1 MESDF
6 NPFFLLGAIANLILA
21 LAVLLLNTLPG
32 ALRSIAWAAFISSA
46 WCLLYSGIAIG
57 DGKPSTLILLIAL
70 IRNGAWIH
78 VLTRLSPRDTQRR
91 NFLLILAHAPWITGC
106 VVVLASGPGSHATIP
121 QPVLWVSMCAM
132 ISGLVVAEQ
141 AYRHT
146 LKEFMDALRFIYAG
160 IAGLFVFDLYFYA
173 QTLLMENISDQ
184 TQAAR
189 GVISTLVPILL
200 VIGLVRLQKTRLRF
214 QVSRH
219 LAFYTSSLIM
229 SGTMLV
235 LMAAGSFYIRQ
246 FGGSWSGMMQTV
258 VIFVGTTATLLIT
271 TSSRTRAYLRVII
284 SKHLFRHRYDYREEW
299 LRLIQTLTS
308 TSPSQSIYSLS
319 IKSLAQIFDTTG
331 GVLWTLHDNKEFV
344 PTAHLQTPSITHTF
358 RADAAVVGY
367 LEQTRKVIV
376 ADEYSRHP
384 DFYPDLEL
392 PSWMHAPPIWL
403 LIPLLHRDKL
413 IGIIALTEPSVQRRL
428 SWEDFDILKTAGL
441 QIASFLANEQTA
453 HALLEAK
460 QFDAYSR
467 LTAFIMHDLKNLIAQ
482 QSLVVKNA
490 TKHKDNPAFVEDAIN
505 TIDNSVKRMS
515 RLLDQLRQGHE
526 QQEKTLINLQQLLME
541 AVRKCYGREPR
552 PSLRMSD
559 RPLYIETASEQ
570 LSMIIGHVIRNAQ
583 DATRSNGFI
592 DVTLCERD
600 GKACIEVEDNGIGMS
615 QEFIRERLFRPFDT
629 TKASKGMGIG
639 AYQTREFIR
648 QAGGDVEIHSQEN
661 VGTKFT
667 IYLPLCEHDAS
678 NAQAETTDF
687 MPASAPRNAT

>member
-1 MESDF
+1 MDSYL

-21 LAVLLLNTLPG
+21 LAALFLNSIPG
-32 ALRSIAWAAFISSA
+32 ALRSIATAALISSI
-46 WCLLYSGIAIG
+46 WCLFYSGLLFG
-57 DGKPSTLILLIAL
+57 DGSASTLILLAAMV
-70 IRNGAWIH
+70 RNGAWIH
-78 VLTRLSPRDTQRR
+78 VLTRLSPRDTKRR
-91 NFLLILAHAPWITGC
+91 NLMLLLAHAPWITGC
-106 VVVLASGPGSHATIP
+106 FIVLASDKNANATII

-132 ISGLVVAEQ
+132 ISGLVVTEQ

-146 LKEFMDALRFIYAG
+146 LNEFMAALRFVYAG
-160 IAGLFVFDLYFYA
+160 IAGLFVFDLYFYV
-173 QTLLMENISDQ
+173 QTLLMESVSEQ

-189 GVISTLVPILL
+189 GVVSALVPALIF
-200 VIGLVRLQKTRLRF
+200 IGLNQLQKTRLRF

-229 SGTMLV
+229 TGTMLV
-235 LMAAGSFYIRQ
+235 IMAAGSFYLRK
-246 FGGSWSGMMQTV
+246 FGGSWSGMIQAV
-258 VIFVGTTATLLIT
+258 VIFAGSIATLLVS
-271 TSSRTRAYLRVII
+271 TSPRLRGYLRVVI

-308 TSPSQSIYSLS
+308 TSPSQSIYALS

-344 PTAHLQTPSITHTF
+344 PQTHLNTPSISHTF
-358 RADAAVVGY
+358 RSDEAVVSY

-376 ADEYSRHP
+376 ADEFARHP
-384 DFYPDLEL
+384 DFYPEL
-392 PSWMHAPPIWL
+392 VLPAWMYAPPIWL
-403 LIPLLHRDKL
+403 LVPLLHRDKF
-413 IGIIALTEPSVQRRL
+413 IGLIALTQPNVPRRL

-490 TKHKDNPAFVEDAIN
+490 AKHKDNPAFVEDAIN

-515 RLLDQLRQGHE
+515 RLLDQLKQGHE
-526 QQEKTLINLQQLLME
+526 QQETTRINLQQLLME

-559 RPLYIETASEQ
+559 RPLYIETSSEQ

-583 DATRSNGFI
+583 DATKPNGFI
-592 DVTLCERD
+592 DVTLDEHD
-600 GKACIEVEDNGIGMS
+600 GKARIDVEDNGLGMS
-615 QEFIRERLFRPFDT
+615 QEFIRERLFKPFDT

-648 QAGGDVEIHSQEN
+648 QAGGDVEIHSEEN
-661 VGTKFT
+661 VGSKFT
-667 IYLPLCEHDAS
+667 IYLPLCEHDATS
-678 NAQAETTDF
+678 TTT
-687 MPASAPRNAT
+687 PP